1 MLVYSPTGSS
11 AHKSSATAAAPM
23 EPNATATARSGRVR
37 RHNSVEIATRAT
49 TIATAGQARSS
60 RSRPSSSAVGTSTA
74 TSTQSRH
81 TRAGGAGARGSA
93 HSDRAA
99 VLIEP
104 AYGTR
109 AHGGIGR
116 KYESQIARSAGG
128 SRAFCP
134 MVRAARSRHAR
145 PAPVLAARQR
155 SFEGDTRDVT
165 PPVPSRPLLRPP
177 AMGRDRVLARRVR
190 ARDRRVGRL
199 RPGARGLV
207 RGTGRRLTPGDRAAD
222 CRRVGSGRAH
232 RPAGRDATRRARD
245 VLRLG

>member
-49 TIATAGQARSS
+49 TIATTGQARSS

-74 TSTQSRH
+74 TSSQSRH

-116 KYESQIARSAGG
+116 KYES
-128 SRAFCP
+128 
-134 MVRAARSRHAR
+134 
-145 PAPVLAARQR
+145 
-155 SFEGDTRDVT
+155 
-165 PPVPSRPLLRPP
+165 
-177 AMGRDRVLARRVR
+177 
-190 ARDRRVGRL
+190 
-199 RPGARGLV
+199 
-207 RGTGRRLTPGDRAAD
+207 
-222 CRRVGSGRAH
+222 
-232 RPAGRDATRRARD
+232 
-245 VLRLG
+245 